1 VRAFVAIELD
11 SACRA
16 VLADVAN
23 RIKSVAAGGVRWVKA
38 DSLHLTLKFI
48 GELKESDLPTAV
60 RVLDDA
66 AAGVQPFRMDVRGLS
81 GFPPRGVPRV
91 IHAGVEERT
100 GALSELQRRVEDGL
114 QRELGVARE
123 KRRYVP
129 HLTLGRVKDRRQCP
143 AVEELAG
150 VLDRRDFG
158 RVAVKS
164 VILMRSD
171 LRPDGAVYTPLHR
184 SVLGG

>member
-1 VRAFVAIELD
+1 
-11 SACRA
+11 
-16 VLADVAN
+16 
-23 RIKSVAAGGVRWVKA
+23 
-38 DSLHLTLKFI
+38 
-48 GELKESDLPTAV
+48 
-60 RVLDDA
+60 
-66 AAGVQPFRMDVRGLS
+66 
-81 GFPPRGVPRV
+81 
-91 IHAGVEERT
+91 
-100 GALSELQRRVEDGL
+100 
-114 QRELGVARE
+114 
-123 KRRYVP
+123 RRYVP